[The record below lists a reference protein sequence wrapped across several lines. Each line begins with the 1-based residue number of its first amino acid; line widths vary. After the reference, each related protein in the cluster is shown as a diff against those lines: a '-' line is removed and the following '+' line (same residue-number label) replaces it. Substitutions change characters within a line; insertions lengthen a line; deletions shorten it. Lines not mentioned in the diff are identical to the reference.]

1 MGGEDGGGRRWWVLC
16 ATLARERKGDGEGGR
31 RGWQVGL
38 VREIGAVWTIEMVLE
53 ACLKRDERSV
63 LLYQLGCGREDEPA
77 KREGSTQQSRPYTT
91 RMEEADQCE
100 FI

>member
-1 MGGEDGGGRRWWVLC
+1 MNAC
-16 ATLARERKGDGEGGR
+16 AHFFYISLIFMARTKMTSKLSWIEYFTICE
-31 RGWQVGL
+31 
-38 VREIGAVWTIEMVLE
+38 REIGAVWTIEMVLE